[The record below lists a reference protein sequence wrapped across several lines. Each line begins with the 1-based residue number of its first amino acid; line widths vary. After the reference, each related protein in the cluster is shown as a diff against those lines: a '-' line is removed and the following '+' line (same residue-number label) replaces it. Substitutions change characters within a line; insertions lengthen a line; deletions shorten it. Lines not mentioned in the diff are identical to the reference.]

1 MSGRDLFDSSLWRDN
16 RSTSVFYRFIAS
28 LRKMIRDEVE
38 KATATHKLIRVLRDR
53 KKLVRCYTQNIDG
66 LETRENLC
74 VEMERGKGNRS
85 RFTKK
90 AAALVRNM
98 ANVRP
103 GKSLD
108 GGCEVVQLHGDLVML
123 RCTICQ
129 KTFDWEESDREA
141 LCLHGKAPDCPSC
154 TNQNQDRRDRGKRG
168 TPVGIL
174 RPNVVLYGEEHPS
187 ADLLSSIV
195 THDMGLKPDVL
206 LILGTSLKVHGL
218 KALVKE
224 FAKSVHA
231 NKMGKGRVIFVNLTK
246 PPISVWGGVI
256 DYWVGMDCD
265 EWVRD
270 VRARRPDLWQK
281 QAELE
286 LKVTKNIQPRTPRK
300 SKDKKYVPRL
310 DGEKENQ
317 EITAATVKVPKTPS
331 KKAET
336 MLRTPRS
343 ILGSTSANITNNF
356 KEDSSPGASRV
367 VGQTLSKTV
376 QLPTPPNSKR
386 KYRKEDSFGQE
397 MKGLDEL
404 DADVLT
410 TPSKRRRMEVTV
422 WEEDEL
428 LSSGGK
434 ADSEGQPVWLCR
446 RRMSDVE
453 VQIMLSNASNSLT
466 PPLTKKREM
475 AGEC

>member
-1 MSGRDLFDSSLWRDN
+1 MEFMKRPLESNVEGKFGHQVHPTSPKAGNVSGKELFDSSLWRN
-16 RSTSVFYRFIAS
+16 ERSTSVFYKFIAS
-28 LRKMIRDEVE
+28 LRKMIRDEVK

-74 VEMERGKGNRS
+74 TEMERGRGNRS

-90 AAALVRNM
+90 SAALVRNV

-108 GGCEVVQLHGDLVML
+108 GGCEVVQLHGDLLML

-129 KTFDWEESDREA
+129 KTFDWEESDRET
-141 LCLHGKAPDCPSC
+141 LCLHGKAPDCPNC
-154 TNQNQDRRDRGKRG
+154 TNLNQDRRDRGKRG
-168 TPVGIL
+168 TTVGIL

-187 ADLLSSIV
+187 ADLLSSI
-195 THDMGLKPDVL
+195 TTYDIGLKPDLL

-231 NKMGKGRVIFVNLTK
+231 NKIGKGRVVFVNLTK
-246 PPISVWGGVI
+246 PPSSVWDGVI
-256 DYWVGMDCD
+256 DHWVGMDCD

-270 VRARRPDLWQK
+270 VRARRPDLWQS

-300 SKDKKYVPRL
+300 SKDKYVPRL
-310 DGEKENQ
+310 NGEKENQ
-317 EITAATVKVPKTPS
+317 EITGATVKVPKTPS
-331 KKAET
+331 RKADT
-336 MLRTPRS
+336 MPRTPRS
-343 ILGSTSANITNNF
+343 ILGSTSGNLTNGFN
-356 KEDSSPGASRV
+356 EGSSTVASRV
-367 VGQTLSKTV
+367 VGQTSAKTV

-386 KYRKEDSFGQE
+386 KYRKEDSFDQE
-397 MKGLDEL
+397 TKDLDEL

-410 TPSKRRRMEVTV
+410 TPSKRRRMEVAV
-422 WEEDEL
+422 WEEDEVS
-428 LSSGGK
+428 SSGGK
-434 ADSEGQPVWLCR
+434 ADMEGQPV
-446 RRMSDVE
+446 
-453 VQIMLSNASNSLT
+453 
-466 PPLTKKREM
+466 
-475 AGEC
+475 